1 MFRADVSEAKAK
13 LERLEEKLAEIES
26 QKEEATTAINQARH
40 VVYIQKEST
49 SAEVFRLKGM
59 LPLFPAVNCYRHIH
73 PAELEALEE
82 MHLWHTLKLSPDLVE
97 FVYGNKYH
105 VSIPCQKYT
114 PSCPHV
120 RVTKSTQTKLKE
132 RDSFP
137 HFTSLIVKTAQAL
150 ITETREKLDL
160 KQVRSSP
167 PTSTRA
173 TLTQWEQIVERLS
186 DFWSSCAQL
195 RSQFTF
201 LGIKYP
207 LQVEGVTDEHGH
219 DYLRATATV
228 MLPRVKGKT
237 YISFILDKDT
247 FTRWPLS
254 VRGLKVDAKVAYGD
268 VQYVLRSIRTVGMR
282 SSLVLATG
290 MRSSCKGFLRTYL
303 VLRLPGHL
311 VVSWMLVSML
321 RANLFP
327 ILIRIYTSCTLYSI
341 ARRNPARRGG
351 VMLSS
356 PRWS

>member
-1 MFRADVSEAKAK
+1 M
-13 LERLEEKLAEIES
+13 
-26 QKEEATTAINQARH
+26 
-40 VVYIQKEST
+40 
-49 SAEVFRLKGM
+49 G
-59 LPLFPAVNCYRHIH
+59 
-73 PAELEALEE
+73 
-82 MHLWHTLKLSPDLVE
+82 
-97 FVYGNKYH
+97 
-105 VSIPCQKYT
+105 
-114 PSCPHV
+114 
-120 RVTKSTQTKLKE
+120 
-132 RDSFP
+132 
-137 HFTSLIVKTAQAL
+137 
-150 ITETREKLDL
+150 
-160 KQVRSSP
+160 
-167 PTSTRA
+167 
-173 TLTQWEQIVERLS
+173 QIIERLS
-186 DFWSSCAQL
+186 DFWSSFAQL

-268 VQYVLRSIRTVGMR
+268 VQYVLASIPIVGMH
-282 SSLVLATG
+282 SSSVFAIG
-290 MRSSCKGFLRTYL
+290 MRSSCKGFLRIYRA
-303 VLRLPGHL
+303 LRLPGRL
-311 VVSWMLVSML
+311 VVSWMLASTL